1 MSANEP
7 ETIATEQSTTPADGE
22 PVVSEPVLRC
32 IEALLMASDEPLSI
46 DQIVR
51 LLETTHAVERADVR
65 VALAALAEDYAANAV
80 NLIEV
85 AGGWRFQVGAD
96 YAGLVSRLWEERP
109 PKLSRAM
116 LETLALI
123 CYRQPI
129 ARSDIEAVR
138 GVSVSSNIVK
148 TLQEFD
154 WIKVVGYRD
163 MPGRPALFGTTTKFL
178 DDFGV
183 KRLSDLPSLPEIKD
197 LDALDAAVARLRDE
211 DGESAGGDASDEEE
225 SAQQGTNEHEN
236 EPDTASEETQP
247 PSSGSLH

>member
-1 MSANEP
+1 MSTQEN
-7 ETIATEQSTTPADGE
+7 DDNYDNE
-22 PVVSEPVLRC
+22 PVVAEPVLRC
-32 IEALLMASDEPLSI
+32 VEALLMASDGPLSV

-51 LLETTHAVERADVR
+51 VLETSHALERADVR
-65 VALAALAEDYAANAV
+65 VALAALAQRYEANAV
-80 NLIEV
+80 NLVEV
-85 AGGWRFQVGAD
+85 AGGWRFQIGAD

-163 MPGRPALFGTTTKFL
+163 MPGRPALFGTTTEFL

-183 KRLSDLPSLPEIKD
+183 KRLADLPSLPEIKD
-197 LDALDAAVARLRDE
+197 LDALDAAVARLRNEGAATTDE
-211 DGESAGGDASDEEE
+211 PASEDVEAPAASKHDNEGPSAADTD
-225 SAQQGTNEHEN
+225 N
-236 EPDTASEETQP
+236 EPPP
-247 PSSGSLH
+247 PSDSLH